1 MEMPSVGAQDGRE
14 GGLCSCDGRR
24 LCVVRW
30 PPWGALDASLGA
42 LSITRTS
49 KGCPDD
55 HGAVD
60 HQLDSACA
68 LGFCLTRTII
78 EGQELLNSLLEPIND
93 CERPLR
99 FLCPRMRDTVWPAG
113 FA

>member
-1 MEMPSVGAQDGRE
+1 
-14 GGLCSCDGRR
+14 
-24 LCVVRW
+24 VVRR
-30 PPWGALDASLGA
+30 PPGSALGASLGA

-60 HQLDSACA
+60 HQPDSACA
-68 LGFCLTRTII
+68 LGFCRTRTVI
-78 EGQELLNSLLEPIND
+78 EGQELLISLLEPIND

-99 FLCPRMRDTVWPAG
+99 FLFPRMPDTAWPAG

>member
-1 MEMPSVGAQDGRE
+1 MEVSSVGAQDGRE
-14 GGLCSCDGRR
+14 GWLGPVMAR
-24 LCVVRW
+24 LLFVVRW
-30 PPWGALDASLGA
+30 PPGGALDASLGA

-60 HQLDSACA
+60 HQPDSACA
-68 LGFCLTRTII
+68 LGFCRTRTVV

-99 FLCPRMRDTVWPAG
+99 FLFPRMRDTVWKAG